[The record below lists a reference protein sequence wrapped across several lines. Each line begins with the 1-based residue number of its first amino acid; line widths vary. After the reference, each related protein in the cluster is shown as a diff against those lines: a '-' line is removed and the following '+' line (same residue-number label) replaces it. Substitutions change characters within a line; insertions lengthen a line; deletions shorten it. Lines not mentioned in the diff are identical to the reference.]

1 MRPEVEEYVKKK
13 EAEIAEKKEKKEQA
27 RRNKILVDAGF
38 YEIEYQQSDS
48 GSAGYPY
55 WDPKKSLYYKMRTI
69 DVSDEEFR
77 EIEKFA
83 EEETQED
90 TDKENVGQKIMSYA
104 KWIRWIGII
113 ASVIGA
119 IAIVA
124 SDDDLMMLAMLEA
137 AAGAAGAVIA
147 SWFVYAFGQFVDD
160 THRMRKIM
168 DKETKK

>member
-1 MRPEVEEYVKKK
+1 MRPEVEAYVKKK

-27 RRNKILVDAGF
+27 RRNKILVNAGF
-38 YEIEYQQSDS
+38 CEREYQQSDS
-48 GSAGYPY
+48 GSADYPY
-55 WDPKKSLYYKMRTI
+55 WDSEKSLYYKMRAI
-69 DVSDEEFR
+69 AVSDEEFR

-113 ASVIGA
+113 ASVAGA
-119 IAIVA
+119 IMIVA
-124 SDDDLMMLAMLEA
+124 NDGDMLPLAMLEA

-147 SWFVYAFGQFVDD
+147 SWFVYAFGQLVDD